1 MTFTKAKR
9 NDSFIKLALSG
20 PSGSGKTFS
29 ALKLARGLV
38 GPSGRI
44 AYIDTE
50 NESAKLYSDL
60 TEFFH
65 CDLTPPFE
73 YRKFIEA
80 VENAEQVGFDCVV
93 IDSLSHLWQGTLDY
107 KSNLD
112 RKGGNSFTNWND
124 AGKHFNEVI
133 QTILQ
138 VKTHVIACLRVK
150 QEYVLQ
156 EEVNAKGKTVQV
168 PKKVGTAPVIR
179 DNIEYEFT
187 TVLEI
192 GMDHNAAPSKDRT
205 GLFIDKTF
213 RINERTGE
221 QIALWLSGNLQ
232 SKDYSTETDHFL
244 QMIHEGDSKES
255 LGKIGHSIKDSTLP
269 EHQKDIIR
277 NVYGVR
283 YRIVA

>member
-1 MTFTKAKR
+1 MKFTKAQR

-29 ALKLARGLV
+29 ALKLARGLI
-38 GPSGRI
+38 GPSGQI

-80 VENAEQVGFDCVV
+80 VEDAEQAGFDCVV

-112 RKGGNSFTNWND
+112 RKGGNSFSNWND

-138 VKTHVIACLRVK
+138 AKIHVIACLRVK

-168 PKKVGTAPVIR
+168 PKKVGTAPVMR

-192 GMDHNAAPSKDRT
+192 GMDHHATPSKDRT

-213 RINERTGE
+213 RITERTGE

-244 QMIHEGDSKES
+244 QMIHEADSKES
-255 LGKIGHSIKDSTLP
+255 LGKIGLKIKESPLP

-277 NVYGVR
+277 NVYR
-283 YRIVA
+283 ERFKSLA